1 MDRSLLAVSNARR
14 MTTIS
19 PNRIEPATMVD
30 RVEAGSEVYSAWLKS
45 LPETDFEELLEVAD
59 EFYRLQHALAQD
71 GLTIL
76 TELLRDESDAPL
88 VRWQHYPEGD
98 VEDPVTG
105 AMYYYHA
112 HDPVERPEEEHG
124 HFHLFVRPSSSSG
137 FSHVVGLSLDALGR
151 IRTAFTTNRWVTDE
165 CIRPADEV
173 LAMVPEGFVI
183 DRARPSW
190 LLSRWLM
197 AVPRLIWPQLVRL
210 LRDRDAELAW
220 SGDSPL
226 SEDVSED
233 RALQVLSEEGVD
245 LMTVLSLIQQEAISR
260 YQP

>member
-1 MDRSLLAVSNARR
+1 

-19 PNRIEPATMVD
+19 PNRTEPGTLVD
-30 RVEAGSEVYSAWLKS
+30 RAGAGVDVYSAWLKS

-59 EFYRLQHALAQD
+59 EFYRLQHALALD

-112 HDPVERPEEEHG
+112 HAPAERPEEEHG
-124 HFHLFVRPSSSSG
+124 HFHLFVRPDTSSS

-151 IRTAFTTNRWVTDE
+151 VRTAFTTNRWVTDE
-165 CIRPADEV
+165 LMRPADEV
-173 LAMVPEGFVI
+173 LAMVPERFVI
-183 DRARPSW
+183 ERARPSW

-210 LRDRDAELAW
+210 LRDRDAALAW
-220 SGDSPL
+220 SGVAALP
-226 SEDVSED
+226 EAVGED
-233 RALQVLSEEGVD
+233 RDLQVLSEQEVD
-245 LMTVLSLIQQEAISR
+245 LMTVLSLIQQEAESR
-260 YQP
+260 YQA